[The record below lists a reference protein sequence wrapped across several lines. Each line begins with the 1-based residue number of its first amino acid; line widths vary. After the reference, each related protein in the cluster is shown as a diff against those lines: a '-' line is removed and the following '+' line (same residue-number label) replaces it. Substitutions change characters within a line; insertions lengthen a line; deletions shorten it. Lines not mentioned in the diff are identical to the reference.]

1 MAGAIGGM
9 TSARQNRVN
18 LPNRRVGD
26 FDLHQDSFEDAVPD
40 RQALLAK
47 AGGEN
52 FSVGGLLLGG
62 ARRRRLLAIYG
73 FARLVDDIGDEA
85 EGDRMALLDWVEGE
99 LERGCSGE
107 EPRHGAIVVVAE
119 PIQTGALP
127 LEPFRR
133 LIAAN
138 RQDQRVD
145 RYESFEELLGY
156 CRLSAAPIGE
166 LVLHVFGA
174 ATAENIALSD
184 RICAGLQLTE
194 HVQDVREDH
203 ARGRVYIPAEDM
215 RGCACAAADL
225 GRPAPTPQLRELI
238 RLEVGRARELLD
250 DGAPLLRR
258 LRGRAR
264 LAVAAY
270 LGGGRA
276 ALEAIEAADFDV
288 FSHTPRAGRLRRAR
302 ATLRSVGAR

>member
-1 MAGAIGGM
+1 MPISIG
-9 TSARQNRVN
+9 T
-18 LPNRRVGD
+18 P
-26 FDLHQDSFEDAVPD
+26 FEEAVPD
-40 RQALLAK
+40 RRALVAK
-47 AGGEN
+47 AADEN
-52 FSVGGLLLGG
+52 FPVGGLLLDGT
-62 ARRRRLLAIYG
+62 RRRLLLAIYG
-73 FARLVDDIGDEA
+73 FARLVDDIGDEV
-85 EGDRMALLDWVEGE
+85 EGDRGALLERVESE
-99 LERGCSGE
+99 LERGCGGE
-107 EPRHGAIVVVAE
+107 QPRHGAIAAVAE
-119 PIQTGALP
+119 PIRTGALP

-133 LIAAN
+133 LIEAN
-138 RQDQRVD
+138 RRDQRVN

-156 CRLSAAPIGE
+156 CRLSAAPVGE

-184 RICAGLQLTE
+184 RICAGLQITE

-203 ARGRVYIPAEDM
+203 ARGRVYIPAADL
-215 RGCACAAADL
+215 RRCACAVADL
-225 GRPAPTPQLRELI
+225 GRPTPTPQLRELI
-238 RLEVGRARELLD
+238 RLEVSRARALLD

-288 FSHTPRAGRLRRAR
+288 FSHTPRAGRLRRAK
-302 ATLRSVGAR
+302 ATLRSIGAR